1 MLLHRVRSIYSF
13 RAHGLRYRAETRAQ
27 ASMGRKSSI
36 IRGLMLEHLHVLHL
50 LQLLHLFHHQLLVL
64 ELHSLELT
72 ALVLLRQG
80 GFGLDYLGWRINVL
94 ESGFEVVVKL
104 NQLGLSQGG
113 CHLPILLVIELNV

>member
-1 MLLHRVRSIYSF
+1 
-13 RAHGLRYRAETRAQ
+13 
-27 ASMGRKSSI
+27 
-36 IRGLMLEHLHVLHL
+36 MLEHLHVLHL

-64 ELHSLELT
+64 ELHRLELT

-80 GFGLDYLGWRINVL
+80 GFGLDYLGRRINVL

-104 NQLGLSQGG
+104 NKLGLSQGG